1 MQRFYGISPGETRQF
16 KGLKVVLDAHG
27 EYVWMGCKR
36 LELGPQHAV
45 AVIASGE
52 AISFQTAQGKR
63 LLLGEFP
70 AWIARGTEPKNKS
83 IAAMFNL
90 TQFDGGVITITKT

>member
-52 AISFQTAQGKR
+52 VILFQTAQGKR

-90 TQFDGGVITITKT
+90 AQFDGGVITITKT